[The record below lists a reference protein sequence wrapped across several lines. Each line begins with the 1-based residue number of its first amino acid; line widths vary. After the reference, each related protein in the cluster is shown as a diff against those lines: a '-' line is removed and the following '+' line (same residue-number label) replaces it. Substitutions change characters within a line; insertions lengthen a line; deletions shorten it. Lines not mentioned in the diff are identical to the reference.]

1 MATFDAS
8 ERATVWRSV
17 TVRIDNDELKEIV
30 DDYLE
35 EDPDNEATDGAC
47 IDRLKDYIWSHE
59 YDDYD
64 CDTDDEDSDG
74 FEYDDLESQ
83 IESFLDDEGYT
94 KEDSEDKQRRIE
106 ALSDI
111 GEFGNE

>member
-1 MATFDAS
+1 MTTFNAS

-17 TVRIDNDELKEIV
+17 TVRIDNDDLKEIV
-30 DDYLE
+30 DDYLS
-35 EDPDNEATDGAC
+35 EDSDNEATDDAC
-47 IDRLKDYIWSHE
+47 IDRLKDYIYSHE

-74 FEYDDLESQ
+74 FEYDNLESQ
-83 IESFLDDEGYT
+83 IVSFLDDEGYT
-94 KEDSEDKQRRIE
+94 ETDEEVEHRKCND
-106 ALSDI
+106 LSNI

>member
-1 MATFDAS
+1 MATFNAS
-8 ERATVWRSV
+8 ERTTVCRSV

-30 DDYLE
+30 DNYLE
-35 EDPDNEATDGAC
+35 EDPDNEATDDAC
-47 IDRLKDYIWSHE
+47 IDRLKYYIYSHE

-64 CDTDDEDSDG
+64 CGADDEDSDG

-94 KEDSEDKQRRIE
+94 ETDEELEHKKCN
-106 ALSDI
+106 ALSNI